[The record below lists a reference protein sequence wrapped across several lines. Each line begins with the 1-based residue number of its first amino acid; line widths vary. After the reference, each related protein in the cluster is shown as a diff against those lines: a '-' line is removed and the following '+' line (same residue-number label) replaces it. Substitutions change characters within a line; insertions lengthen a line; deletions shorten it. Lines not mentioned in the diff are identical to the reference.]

1 MEIRIRHLLMTARS
15 NGAFH
20 DLLRAP
26 TAAGRPA
33 HAHRFDGAFERAVI
47 GDVDGDGDG
56 GQQLQVSQV
65 HAAQNSRA
73 EHGRR
78 AATSLTD
85 KNFIGL

>member
-20 DLLRAP
+20 DLLR
-26 TAAGRPA
+26 
-33 HAHRFDGAFERAVI
+33 DGAFERAVI

-78 AATSLTD
+78 AATSWTA
-85 KNFIGL
+85 KHFIGL